1 MSTNL
6 CPPPDAQYLVDS
18 ILVISEEYEIIMGE
32 FLTDR
37 IRAYLQG
44 HGIQIPESRPDL
56 LSDVPPHL
64 LTDLRRKMVQIM
76 EGSEVRKRL
85 QESPP
90 DYGGEEEYSFTFD
103 YAEDDDC
110 DDF

>member
-6 CPPPDAQYLVDS
+6 YAPNDLQYAVDS
-18 ILVISEEYEIIMGE
+18 IFVISAEYEMIMGQC
-32 FLTDR
+32 LSDR
-37 IRAYLQG
+37 IKGFLQG
-44 HGIQIPESRPDL
+44 HNIPVSASLPDIL
-56 LSDVPPHL
+56 PEVPIHL
-64 LTDLRRKMVQIM
+64 LTDLRKKMIGLM
-76 EGSEVRKRL
+76 EGPEVRKML